1 MNVLKAFCKD
11 DNIDYFLTY
20 ADNHAV
26 EYFKKQGFT
35 KNLRIPEDQ
44 YKGYIKDY
52 YGGTL
57 MDCYINKKIDYWNIS
72 KIIKQ
77 HKEFLVSVISKHAH
91 KKIYQGI
98 DFIKL

>member
-35 KNLRIPEDQ
+35 KNLWIPEDQ

-57 MDCYINKKIDYWNIS
+57 MDCYINKKIDYMNIS

-77 HKEFLVSVISKHAH
+77 HKEFLVSIISKNAH
-91 KKIYQGI
+91 KKIYPGI
-98 DFIKL
+98 DFNNV